1 MPICGI
7 IQHMD
12 LLPKSVTR
20 LIEEFSKLPTIG
32 PKSAERLTFYLLR
45 NGNTSSLGEAITHL
59 KDSIRRCSQCQIFTD
74 QEFCTICQNSSRDQS
89 VLAVVSMPLDVVA
102 IEKTGLYR
110 GRYHVLH
117 GIISPV
123 DGIGPDDLTIA
134 ELLKRLEGGKID
146 EVILATNP
154 NLEGETT
161 ALYLAKK
168 IQPLGIKVTRL
179 AHGLPVG
186 GDLEYADQITLGRAI
201 DNRREFS

>member
-1 MPICGI
+1 
-7 IQHMD
+7 MD

-32 PKSAERLTFYLLR
+32 PKTAERLTFYLLR
-45 NGNTSSLGEAITHL
+45 NGNTEALGEAIARL
-59 KDSIRRCSQCQIFTD
+59 KDSIVRCQICQTFTD
-74 QEFCTICQNSSRDQS
+74 QLTCAICTDPAREAQTI
-89 VLAVVSMPLDVVA
+89 AVVSMPLDMVA
-102 IEKTGLYR
+102 IEKTGLFR

-117 GIISPV
+117 GVISPV
-123 DGIGPDDLTIA
+123 DGIGPDDLTI
-134 ELLKRLEGGKID
+134 ELLIKRLGKGD
-146 EVILATNP
+146 DVGEVILATNP

-186 GDLEYADQITLGRAI
+186 GDLEYADQITLSRAI
-201 DNRREFS
+201 DNRREF

>member
-1 MPICGI
+1 
-7 IQHMD
+7 
-12 LLPKSVTR
+12 
-20 LIEEFSKLPTIG
+20 
-32 PKSAERLTFYLLR
+32 
-45 NGNTSSLGEAITHL
+45 
-59 KDSIRRCSQCQIFTD
+59 
-74 QEFCTICQNSSRDQS
+74 
-89 VLAVVSMPLDVVA
+89 MPLDVVA
-102 IEKTGLYR
+102 VEKTGLFR

-134 ELLKRLEGGKID
+134 ELLKRLEGEKIN

>member
-1 MPICGI
+1 MKP
-7 IQHMD
+7 MD

-32 PKSAERLTFYLLR
+32 PKTAERLTFYLLR
-45 NGNTSSLGEAITHL
+45 NGNTEALGEAIARL
-59 KDSIRRCSQCQIFTD
+59 KDSIVRCQICQTFTD
-74 QEFCTICQNSSRDQS
+74 QLTCAICTDPAREAQTI
-89 VLAVVSMPLDVVA
+89 AVVSMPLDMVA
-102 IEKTGLYR
+102 IEKTGLFR

-117 GIISPV
+117 GVISPV
-123 DGIGPDDLTIA
+123 DGIGPDDLTI
-134 ELLKRLEGGKID
+134 ELLIKRLGKGD
-146 EVILATNP
+146 DVGEVILATNP

-186 GDLEYADQITLGRAI
+186 GDLEYADQITLSRAI
-201 DNRREFS
+201 DNRREF